1 MLMQRIIEFAVDFD
15 ENGVK
20 KRIEENAYKEV
31 VEALKTDVMKN
42 VIRKNYYNGTEFTDF
57 AGKVIGDIF
66 ALYKDEII
74 DKAAQLIAEKAMR
87 TKAWK
92 EKFGDA
98 MEGKEE

>member
-1 MLMQRIIEFAVDFD
+1 MQRIIEFSVDFD

-31 VEALKTDVMKN
+31 VESLKTDVMKN
-42 VIRKNYYNGTEFTDF
+42 VIRKNYYNGTELTDF
-57 AGKVIGDIF
+57 AEKVIGSIF
-66 ALYKDEII
+66 SLYKDEII

-98 MEGKEE
+98 MEGKTE

>member
-1 MLMQRIIEFAVDFD
+1 MQRIIEFSVDFD

-31 VEALKTDVMKN
+31 VESLKTDVMKN
-42 VIRKNYYNGTEFTDF
+42 ILEKTYYGTRLTSF
-57 AGKVIGDIF
+57 AEGVIGNVF
-66 ALYKDEII
+66 TQYKDEII

-98 MEGKEE
+98 MEGKAE

>member
-1 MLMQRIIEFAVDFD
+1 MLMQRIIEFSVDFD

-31 VEALKTDVMKN
+31 VEALKTDVIKR
-42 VIRKNYYNGTEFTDF
+42 VIEKSYYGNRLTDF
-57 AGKVIGDIF
+57 TEKVIGDIF
-66 ALYKDEII
+66 KLYKDEII

-92 EKFGDA
+92 EKFVDA
-98 MEGKEE
+98 MEGKAE